1 MPKMDPFYE
10 GLSVMG
16 EYSYKGIQM
25 KLARKTI
32 KRLITFGKRD
42 FTFVS
47 VSDHPR
53 GDGAWVSGT
62 GKFVW
67 ILIGKNKFNEAPEI
81 LIMLSFTYN
90 LISLLDN

>member
-10 GLSVMG
+10 GLTVHG
-16 EYSYKGIQM
+16 EYKHKSIEM

-53 GDGAWVSGT
+53 GDGTWVSGT
-62 GKFVW
+62 VSVTTDKIPRVRAPFV
-67 ILIGKNKFNEAPEI
+67 FTC
-81 LIMLSFTYN
+81 SF
-90 LISLLDN
+90 